1 MIKGTPSSLRRYT
14 QFSKKLFNFDILSYM
29 LKINEK
35 APSFSLPDQNGN
47 AHSLEQYL
55 GKKVLLYF
63 YPKDD
68 TPGCTTEACNF
79 RDGYKE
85 FQDMGLVI
93 LGISADSV
101 KSHKKFAH
109 KFELPFPLLSD
120 EDHAI
125 CEAYGVWGL
134 KKFMGREY
142 MGITRNSFL
151 IDEKGDI
158 LKIYEQVKPPVH
170 SQEVLDDVK

>member
-1 MIKGTPSSLRRYT
+1 MIKLHQP
-14 QFSKKLFNFDILSYM
+14 
-29 LKINEK
+29 
-35 APSFSLPDQNGN
+35 APSFSLLDQNGVT
-47 AHSLEQYL
+47 HTLKQYL
-55 GKKVLLYF
+55 GKKVLIYF

-79 RDGYKE
+79 RDGYQE

-101 KSHKKFAH
+101 KSHKKFSE
-109 KFELPFPLLSD
+109 KFSLPFPLLSD
-120 EDHAI
+120 ETKAV

-142 MGITRNSFL
+142 MGIERSSFL
-151 IDEKGDI
+151 INEKGNI
-158 LKIYEQVKPPVH
+158 LKIYEKVKAGEH
-170 SQEVLDDVK
+170 DEEVKEDVKQ